1 MSRSLVA
8 TVWEGDLEMSDPAQN
23 NGELRG
29 YGTQQG
35 VVLTNN
41 AASHESPWKTFLCA
55 TSAFVAFTIATA
67 VILFYFRR
75 SPAVR
80 SLVKFGTSAPEYTD
94 ENYAVSPITMPYEK
108 QRMSL
113 RMACVED
120 GDCQEEANLVCG
132 SEDGFDRV
140 CLCDSGFV
148 EEGGAC
154 AESPSQPG
162 EPCDGRLQCAK
173 RSNMVCDH
181 FLRPPRC
188 DCMGG
193 TLWQENK
200 CVALF
205 ELSGYQEH
213 DEPGQERPQ
222 NTTDDS
228 EEVLRLAAVTLN
240 DSSTLQPESTPQSD
254 GRA

>member
-8 TVWEGDLEMSDPAQN
+8 TVWEGDLEMSDP
-23 NGELRG
+23 RDHDSS
-29 YGTQQG
+29 GTLPHRLLINRSLAG
-35 VVLTNN
+35 VYHTSRLVPVPSTCVCMMFHPCH
-41 AASHESPWKTFLCA
+41 SHESPWKTFLCA

-80 SLVKFGTSAPEYTD
+80 SLVKFGTSAPG
-94 ENYAVSPITMPYEK
+94 
-108 QRMSL
+108 MSL

-205 ELSGYQEH
+205 GECLLSASLR
-213 DEPGQERPQ
+213 DPPVTRMRSALCRTERLPR
-222 NTTDDS
+222 T
-228 EEVLRLAAVTLN
+228 R
-240 DSSTLQPESTPQSD
+240 
-254 GRA
+254 